1 MPVMRQ
7 GKIMD
12 WNIKTFDELTAKE
25 LYDILKQRCE
35 VFVVEQ
41 NCPYPDIDG
50 ADMKA
55 WQLFAYAEDGTL
67 AASMRLLPAGV
78 TYDAFAMGRVAVARS
93 FRGRGTAREM
103 MERAIDFARNELGVT
118 LIKIGAQ
125 EYLLSFYSSLGFK
138 PVSEVYLDDGIPHV
152 DMELKLAD

>member
-1 MPVMRQ
+1 
-7 GKIMD
+7 MD
-12 WNIKTFDELTAKE
+12 WKIKTFDELTAKE

-55 WQLFAYAEDGTL
+55 RQLFAYAGDGTL

-78 TYDAFAMGRVAVARS
+78 TYDAFAMGRVVVANN
-93 FRGRGTAREM
+93 FRGRGIAREM

-125 EYLLSFYSSLGFK
+125 EYLLSFYRSLGFK
-138 PVSEVYLDDGIPHV
+138 PVSEVYLEDGIPHV